1 MTALVSGEADI
12 GFMGSE
18 SSIYA
23 FNEGAEDYAVNFAQL
38 TQRAGNFLVARK
50 EMPDFTWEQLKGTD
64 VLGGRNGGMPE
75 MVFEYILKQQG
86 IDPDS
91 DLSIDKSID
100 FGSTAAAFTGG
111 QGDYTVEFEPGA
123 TTLEQ
128 EGVGYVAASLGVD
141 SGYVPYTAYSAKA
154 SYLDEHPEVIQKFTD
169 ALQRGMDYVNSHT
182 PEEIAQV
189 IRPQFVETD
198 LDTITAIVRRY
209 AEQYTWNDTLIFEK
223 ASFELLQDILESAGE
238 LKKRAPYDKLV
249 NTDFAEAASKNS
261 R

>member
-1 MTALVSGEADI
+1 
-12 GFMGSE
+12 
-18 SSIYA
+18 
-23 FNEGAEDYAVNFAQL
+23 
-38 TQRAGNFLVARK
+38 
-50 EMPDFTWEQLKGTD
+50 
-64 VLGGRNGGMPE
+64 

-91 DLSIDKSID
+91 ELSIDKSID

-154 SYLDEHPEVIQKFTD
+154 SYLEERPEVIQKFTD

-209 AEQYTWNDTLIFEK
+209 AEQDTWNDTLIFEK